1 MTWQFPCWFP
11 GVTPGG
17 PSGILTPLPELR
29 VWGCGGDCTPVP
41 ARLMGGPFGRLGP
54 GRGRKALNCQDLSL
68 PRESPPHHGGS
79 RAICLCSWQ
88 GLQSSLSLF
97 PHPYS
102 RGWPQVWTVPG
113 VVQDTNVCFL
123 LILLFRSV
131 STPREVTFYTMRA
144 GASGRLHLSLTEAGP
159 TSELA
164 RERRD
169 AGHSWGGP
177 PSSCREGALACL
189 GDEVT
194 QQGEPLALGGFA

>member
-1 MTWQFPCWFP
+1 
-11 GVTPGG
+11 
-17 PSGILTPLPELR
+17 
-29 VWGCGGDCTPVP
+29 
-41 ARLMGGPFGRLGP
+41 MGGPFGRLGP

-88 GLQSSLSLF
+88 GLQSSLSLL

-123 LILLFRSV
+123 LILLFQSV
-131 STPREVTFYTMRA
+131 STPREVTFYTVR
-144 GASGRLHLSLTEAGP
+144 GRASGRLHLSLTEAGP

-169 AGHSWGGP
+169 AGHSWQGAHPAPAGRGP
-177 PSSCREGALACL
+177 LPVWEMR
-189 GDEVT
+189 
-194 QQGEPLALGGFA
+194 